1 MNSALLKIL
10 VTFWKLIVFMPLKFQ
25 NLISKFL
32 GYLINLI
39 PIKRNRISKVNIDLC
54 FKDLNQKERLSIYK
68 KNIKAFAKVIFDT
81 GIAWFWSDN
90 KIKKNI
96 PYKINGLQNLLSN
109 QNSGIGILLFFKHSL
124 HLELDSRILAMHAEI
139 YGIERE
145 HNSKKFENIQ
155 KMGRLKSMKGITD
168 RENTFTF
175 MRWLKKGK
183 TVLYAPD
190 QDYGIKKSVEVNF
203 FGVPAAT
210 VKAPLKIIEKTGCK
224 TFFIDS
230 YYDKDTLI
238 LNLEEI
244 YIDQSSIENFCEKLN
259 LFIENKI
266 RLHPHEYL
274 WQHRRFKS
282 TLGKNKLYQ

>member
-1 MNSALLKIL
+1 MNSALLIIL
-10 VTFWKLIVFMPLKFQ
+10 VTLWRLIVFMPLKFQ
-25 NLISKFL
+25 NLISKFF
-32 GYLINLI
+32 GHLINFI
-39 PIKRNRISKVNIDLC
+39 PIKRNRISKINIDLC

-68 KNIKAFAKVIFDT
+68 KNIKAFARVIFDT

-96 PYKINGLQNLLSN
+96 PYKIKGLKNLLSN

-190 QDYGIKKSVEVNF
+190 QDYGIKKSIEVNF

-230 YYDKDTLI
+230 YYERDTLI
-238 LNLEEI
+238 LDLEEI
-244 YIDQSSIENFCEKLN
+244 NIDQSSIENFCEKLN

-266 RLHPHEYL
+266 RIHPHEYL

-282 TLGKNKLYQ
+282 TLGKNKLYK

>member
-1 MNSALLKIL
+1 MNSALLIIL
-10 VTFWKLIVFMPLKFQ
+10 VTLWRLIVFMPLKFQ
-25 NLISKFL
+25 NLISKFF
-32 GYLINLI
+32 GHLINFI
-39 PIKRNRISKVNIDLC
+39 PNKRNRISKINIDLC

-68 KNIKAFAKVIFDT
+68 KNIKAFARVIFDT

-96 PYKINGLQNLLSN
+96 PYKIKGLKNLLSN

-190 QDYGIKKSVEVNF
+190 QDYGIKKSIEVNF

-230 YYDKDTLI
+230 YYEQDTLI
-238 LNLEEI
+238 LDLEEI
-244 YIDQSSIENFCEKLN
+244 NIDQSSIENFCEKLN

-266 RLHPHEYL
+266 RIHPHEYL

-282 TLGKNKLYQ
+282 TLGKNKLYK

>member
-1 MNSALLKIL
+1 MNSALLIIL
-10 VTFWKLIVFMPLKFQ
+10 VTLWRLIVFMPLKFQ
-25 NLISKFL
+25 DLISKFF
-32 GYLINLI
+32 GHLINFI
-39 PIKRNRISKVNIDLC
+39 PIKRNRISKINIDLC

-68 KNIKAFAKVIFDT
+68 KNIKAFARVIFDT

-96 PYKINGLQNLLSN
+96 PYKIKGLKNLLSN
-109 QNSGIGILLFFKHSL
+109 QNSGIGVLLFFKHSL

-190 QDYGIKKSVEVNF
+190 QDYGIKKSIEVNF

-230 YYDKDTLI
+230 YYEQDTLI
-238 LNLEEI
+238 LDLEEI
-244 YIDQSSIENFCEKLN
+244 NIDQSSIENFCEKLN

-266 RLHPHEYL
+266 RIHPHEYL

-282 TLGKNKLYQ
+282 TLGKNKLYK